1 MGKKTLDSDF
11 FTRMP
16 CIVRMNE
23 CYPDK
28 LDIADDDKIVR
39 VEHHKTAY
47 PYYTV
52 YYFHR
57 IYNDDRIYKCSA
69 RFKVL
74 PEIVKQWISKRVPF
88 ENGFRI
94 KWEGD
99 EENPQLTFDMGC

>member
-1 MGKKTLDSDF
+1 MKTSDF
-11 FTRMP
+11 FNKMP

-23 CYPDK
+23 SYPEK

-39 VEHHKTAY
+39 VEHRKTAY

-52 YYFHR
+52 YYYHR

-69 RFKVL
+69 QFKVL
-74 PEIVKQWISKRVPF
+74 PEIVKQWISRRVPV

-94 KWEGD
+94 KWDSD
-99 EENPQLTFDMGC
+99 EENPQLTFDMRC

>member
-1 MGKKTLDSDF
+1 MKTSDF
-11 FTRMP
+11 FNKMP
-16 CIVRMNE
+16 CIVDMNIE
-23 CYPDK
+23 KPDK
-28 LDIADDDKIVR
+28 QIIADEDRIVR
-39 VEHHKTAY
+39 VEYHKKHHNTAY

-57 IYNDDRIYKCSA
+57 IYNDDRIYKCSQ
-69 RFKVL
+69 RFMVL
-74 PEIVKQWISKRVPF
+74 PEIVKQWISKRVPI